1 MKVRIEERRFAMRAT
16 VLILAALPASRALAL
31 IPVTPGVERIVAELA
46 AIEPRVARRR
56 FASCHRQSVLQ
67 QLHDQCSEARA
78 AADRSLAESSW
89 AVPAWGDAQELGV
102 TLAQNGAPRRACAPI
117 AASADAYSHH
127 GVNPSTSHPAHPAFP
142 AGVDLSTWGT
152 GTCKSVRDLLGELQG
167 GEAKL
172 VFPEGDGLGVHRE
185 INVVKVRITRQD
197 TQERALVEA
206 RQVFADGRERSRG
219 LPLSEKIKADEEPLA
234 AARRGILEEL
244 RSALSYGSGG
254 VHLRPDTLHTW
265 EERRDSA
272 SYPSL
277 PTYYK
282 IHQVDA
288 VVADLPD
295 EGFSSIEYSDES
307 TDASDSIL
315 VHIWEWRQTVDVFQ
329 S

>member
-1 MKVRIEERRFAMRAT
+1 MAHNNLTFLIRRRPLGPVINQRFAGPR
-16 VLILAALPASRALAL
+16 IRLADGRL
-31 IPVTPGVERIVAELA
+31 
-46 AIEPRVARRR
+46 
-56 FASCHRQSVLQ
+56 RQ
-67 QLHDQCSEARA
+67 
-78 AADRSLAESSW
+78 
-89 AVPAWGDAQELGV
+89 
-102 TLAQNGAPRRACAPI
+102 
-117 AASADAYSHH
+117 
-127 GVNPSTSHPAHPAFP
+127 
-142 AGVDLSTWGT
+142 
-152 GTCKSVRDLLGELQG
+152 RDLLGELQG

-288 VVADLPD
+288 VVADEGRPALPVGLSKRID
-295 EGFSSIEYSDES
+295 DLHAWLKLLSARGDSGERHRGASSSRRRTSRSGS
-307 TDASDSIL
+307 TRCSP
-315 VHIWEWRQTVDVFQ
+315 
-329 S
+329 